1 MLNRT
6 LPLKFKLPVLLVG
19 FSLAVALTLQAIS
32 YVEFSR
38 SSLEAARIQ
47 FGDSIR
53 AKEAAVTSWLGTAQ
67 TEALLLA
74 ASPTTAAALTRLQQS
89 FQTYDPAPG
98 ASAKALAEAYVA
110 RNPHVQADRDLL
122 DRAEGPQ
129 TYHADHAA
137 FHPYFRTVVDRGG
150 FYDFF
155 LFDLDG
161 NMIYSMAKESD
172 FATNFLN
179 GPYASSNLG
188 EALAAALSGEDGTVH
203 IADFRPYA
211 PSAGIPASFLV
222 TPVTGADGRRIGAL
236 GLQLALDRLVSIVN
250 DPMGLGE
257 TGETFIIGADLHTRT
272 SSRIEGR
279 FGVDDVLPSEAFI
292 EEAVAGRFGLHEDV
306 TMSNGTRVLAETR
319 PINLMGLGWI
329 MVAERNMSE
338 ILAPVNRYL
347 SRMLAVIAVCAALV
361 LGVGVLIARSI
372 TRPIGRVSGAM
383 KAVASGDLSV
393 AVQDADRQDEVGGIA
408 QSLEGLRE
416 KLIGAEAAEYERA
429 RLQADQQRVVD
440 VLSVGLQNLAAGNL
454 QEALSEEFG
463 GNYETLRGDFNR
475 TLDKLNDTI
484 AQVVAT
490 AENIRTRSTEI
501 SSASEDL
508 SRRTENQAATLEETA
523 AALDELTSSVK
534 SAAEGAREVENIVRQ
549 ARKEAEESGA
559 VVQGAVSAMTEIE
572 RSSDQISQIIGVID
586 DIAFQT
592 NLLALNA
599 GVEAAR
605 AGDAGKGFAVVASEV
620 RALAQ
625 RSSAAAKEI
634 KTLIGT
640 STQHVGR
647 GVDQVGRAGEAL
659 ASIVNRVAHIST
671 LVSDIAAGASEQ
683 STGLAEINIGV
694 TQLDQVTQQNAA
706 MVEQSTAAS
715 HSLHQEASDLAALVS
730 RFALREG
737 GRSPGVV
744 DLARHQATPERQA
757 SRSRNTPARE
767 VRAKPAAGSGT
778 ARGVW
783 QDF

>member
-1 MLNRT
+1 MLHRP
-6 LPLKFKLPVLLVG
+6 LPLRVKLPVLLVG
-19 FSLAVALTLQAIS
+19 FSLAVALTLQMIS
-32 YVEFSR
+32 YLEFRR

-47 FGDSIR
+47 FSDSIR
-53 AKEAAVTSWLGTAQ
+53 AKEAAVTGLLSAAQ
-67 TEALLLA
+67 TEALIIA
-74 ASPTTAAALTRLQQS
+74 DNPTTAEALTRLQRS
-89 FQTYDPAPG
+89 FQSYDPAPG
-98 ASAKALAEAYVA
+98 QSAYGLTEAYVT

-122 DRAEGPQ
+122 DRAEGNQ

-137 FHPYFRTVVDRGG
+137 FHPYFRTVVDRWG

-155 LFDLDG
+155 LFDPDG
-161 NMIYSMAKESD
+161 NMIYSVAKEAD
-172 FATNFLN
+172 FATNFLS
-179 GPYASSNLG
+179 GTYAASNLG
-188 EALAAALSGEDGTVH
+188 QAVAAALAGADDAVH

-211 PSAGIPASFLV
+211 PSAGFPASFLV
-222 TPVTGADGRRIGAL
+222 APVTGAEGRRTGAI
-236 GLQLALDRLVSIVN
+236 GLQLSLDRLVTIAT
-250 DPMGLGE
+250 DPME
-257 TGETFIIGADLHTRT
+257 
-272 SSRIEGR
+272 
-279 FGVDDVLPSEAFI
+279 
-292 EEAVAGRFGLHEDV
+292 
-306 TMSNGTRVLAETR
+306 
-319 PINLMGLGWI
+319 
-329 MVAERNMSE
+329 
-338 ILAPVNRYL
+338 
-347 SRMLAVIAVCAALV
+347 
-361 LGVGVLIARSI
+361 
-372 TRPIGRVSGAM
+372 
-383 KAVASGDLSV
+383 
-393 AVQDADRQDEVGGIA
+393 QQ
-408 QSLEGLRE
+408 
-416 KLIGAEAAEYERA
+416 RA

-454 QEALSEEFG
+454 QDALSEEFG

-475 TLDKLNDTI
+475 TLDKLNEII
-484 AQVVAT
+484 AQVVDP

-508 SRRTENQAATLEETA
+508 SRRTENQASTLEETA

-549 ARKEAEESGA
+549 ARREAEESGA
-559 VVQGAVSAMTEIE
+559 VVQGTVSAMTEIE

-599 GVEAAR
+599 GVETAR

-625 RSSAAAKEI
+625 RSSAAGKEI

-659 ASIVNRVAHIST
+659 ASIVNRVAHIFT

-706 MVEQSTAAS
+706 MVEDSTAAS
-715 HSLHQEASDLAALVS
+715 HSLQQEASDLAALVA

-737 GRSPGVV
+737 GRSPAIV
-744 DLARHQATPERQA
+744 DLARHQTPPERQTGR
-757 SRSRNTPARE
+757 SRSTPQRE
-767 VRAKPAAGSGT
+767 VRAKPAAGGGGG
-778 ARGVW
+778 RGVW